1 MKAVRLRTEYLYDP
15 LGIDIE
21 KPRLMWNCT
30 DGITQSAYE
39 IIITK
44 GNESFSIGK
53 TESSRMYHDLKE
65 MELNA
70 RDHVTWKIRLWDENG
85 TAGEWSE
92 GADFEMGLLRQEDWK
107 AKWISGNYKAKRT
120 IEYPVDCF
128 RKEFSLSDVAKARLY
143 ITSCGIYHVQI
154 NGREITDDVLTP
166 GATDFNKR
174 AQYQT
179 YDVTR
184 YLEKGNNNITV
195 EVAGGWYKSY
205 LISDASSAKGNINA
219 KLLLQLE
226 VFDREGNIIQICSDR
241 SWLWSNDGPWTFAN
255 NKAGESVDA
264 SKKPSY
270 SAYAKEV
277 HFKTVLAC
285 SNNVPMRKNERFK
298 GNLLITPSGKKVIDF
313 SQNIAG
319 FLSFDIN
326 ASQGQ
331 KLTIYFGELL
341 ENGEF
346 TQRNINP
353 DKSLRSRFQK
363 LEYVC
368 KEGENHYCS
377 RFAIYGFQYI
387 LIETDLDIQAE
398 DFTAI
403 AVYSDM
409 ESTYSFDSDNDLL
422 NGFVKASE
430 WSAKN
435 NSADVPTDCP
445 TRERVGWT
453 GDAQIFV
460 NSASYLFDYAAF
472 GRKYIEDLKDAQ
484 YKNGSYTQCAPR
496 CAMNRFM
503 KVLDSSAG
511 WADAG
516 VLMPY
521 RLWKKYNDD
530 RFIADN
536 YASMKKYGDYLIR
549 KCGKK
554 ALNLKRPN
562 IDRSLQKYLMM
573 AGMSYGEWLEPTEL
587 VEFNIKEIGTP
598 HVEESTAY
606 AAYIFEILKEIAYY
620 LGNKNDAERFKQYAK
635 GCMKAYQALIKTP
648 QYSLNTDRQAKLVRP
663 LYMHLLNDEDTD
675 YAQKRLIEAL
685 DHFKW
690 RVVTGFLSTPFILP
704 VLQNIDIEYAYK
716 LLENE
721 MIPGWLAM
729 IKEGA
734 NTIWEKWEGTTEE
747 NPESLDHYSKGA
759 VCEWIFAEM
768 LGIHV
773 EGNNHFLISP
783 LPGGNFKRAGGSYQS
798 IYGTVCCEWRIE
810 DDTVHYSVTIP
821 DNTTATVLI
830 GNERYEIQ
838 AGKYDFDAVAG
849 Q

>member
-1 MKAVRLRTEYLYDP
+1 MKAIRLRTEYLNNP

-30 DGITQSAYE
+30 GGIRQTAYE
-39 IIITK
+39 IEVTK
-44 GNESFSIGK
+44 GKETWASGK
-53 TESSRMYHDLKE
+53 ILSDRMHHDLKE
-65 MELNA
+65 PKLGS
-70 RDHVTWKIRLWDENG
+70 RDAVTWKVRLWNEKDEPG
-85 TAGEWSE
+85 DWSDI
-92 GADFEMGLLRQEDWK
+92 ASFEMGLLKQEDWK
-107 AKWISGNYKAKRT
+107 AKWICGNYKAKRT

-128 RKEFSLSDVAKARLY
+128 RKIVTLSSVKKARLY
-143 ITSCGIYHVQI
+143 ITACGIYHVQI
-154 NGREITDDVLTP
+154 NGVDITEDVLTP

-174 AQYQT
+174 VQYQT
-179 YDVTR
+179 YDVTA
-184 YLEKGNNNITV
+184 YLNDGDNDITV

-219 KLLLQLE
+219 KLLVQLE
-226 VFDREGNIIQICSDR
+226 VTDNNGNTEMICSDD
-241 SWLWSNDGPWTFAN
+241 SWSWSNDGSWSFGS
-255 NKAGESVDA
+255 NKAGESIE
-264 SKKPSY
+264 SYRKPSF
-270 SAYAKEV
+270 SSMAKV
-277 HFKTVLAC
+277 TSFKTKLVC
-285 SNNVPMRKNERFK
+285 SNNVTMKKKERFK
-298 GNLLITPSGKKVIDF
+298 GKLLLTPSGKKVIDF
-313 SQNIAG
+313 GQNIAG
-319 FLSFDIN
+319 FLEFDLK
-326 ASQGQ
+326 ASRNDVI
-331 KLTIYFGELL
+331 TIYFGELL

-353 DKSLRSRFQK
+353 DKTLKSRFQK

-387 LIETDLDIQAE
+387 LIDTDIDIHPE

-409 ESTYSFDSDNDLL
+409 DDAYSFESDNDLL
-422 NGFVKASE
+422 NRFVQATA
-430 WSAKN
+430 WSTKN

-472 GRKYIEDLKDAQ
+472 GRKYINDLADAQ
-484 YKNGSYTQCAPR
+484 YRNGSYTQCAPR

-521 RLWKKYNDD
+521 RLWKKYDD
-530 RFIADN
+530 ERFIVDN
-536 YASMKKYGDYLIR
+536 YASMKRYGEYLIR

-554 ALNLKRPN
+554 ALNLKRPD
-562 IDRSLQKYLMM
+562 IGRSLQKYLIMS
-573 AGMSYGEWLEPTEL
+573 GMSYGEWLEPKEL
-587 VEFNIKEIGTP
+587 VDFSINEIAVP

-606 AAYIFEILKEIAYY
+606 AAYVFSLLKEMADY
-620 LGNKNDAERFKQYAK
+620 LKKKDDSECFDRYAK
-635 GCMKAYQALIKTP
+635 GCKGAYQALIKTSA
-648 QYSLNTDRQAKLVRP
+648 YSLDTDRQAKLVRP
-663 LYMHLLNDEDTD
+663 LYLNLLNEEDTK
-675 YAQKRLIEAL
+675 YAQERLIKAL

-690 RVVTGFLSTPFILP
+690 RVGTGFLSTPFVLK
-704 VLQNIDIEYAYK
+704 VLQDIDIEYAYK
-716 LLENE
+716 LLENK

-729 IKEGA
+729 IDNGA

-759 VCEWIFAEM
+759 VCEWIFAQM
-768 LGIHV
+768 LGIHID
-773 EGNNHFLISP
+773 GNNHFTISP
-783 LPGGNFKRAGGSYQS
+783 LPGGNFKHASGSYHS
-798 IYGTVCCEWRIE
+798 IYGKVCSEWNVE
-810 DDTVHYSVTIP
+810 NNTVHYSITIP

-830 GNERYEIQ
+830 GNKKHEIQ
-838 AGKYDFDAVAG
+838 AGKHEFQAVTG